1 MYIYIYIYTYTYM
14 ILKGQ
19 YRYTY
24 LHTYIYIYLIYGS
37 YGKYMF
43 VVDEV
48 LLIQLGKELNTRNM
62 KYGLDA
68 KGRVGLDFWK
78 PTLMIHAH
86 LSDYMP

>member
-1 MYIYIYIYTYTYM
+1 
-14 ILKGQ
+14 
-19 YRYTY
+19 
-24 LHTYIYIYLIYGS
+24 
-37 YGKYMF
+37 MF

-68 KGRVGLDFWK
+68 KVRVGLDFWT
-78 PTLMIHAH
+78 PTLMIHVH